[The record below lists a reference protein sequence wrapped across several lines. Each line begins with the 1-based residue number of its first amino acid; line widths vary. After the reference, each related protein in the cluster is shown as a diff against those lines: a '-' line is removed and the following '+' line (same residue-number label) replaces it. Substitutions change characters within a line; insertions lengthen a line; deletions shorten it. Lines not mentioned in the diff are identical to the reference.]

1 MASTLG
7 TSTIQSLELRIPP
20 AGDWRAD
27 VVLEA
32 GEPPAPDAEVVLTVG
47 GLVLQTVVIRSSKDA
62 PDRPHVVL
70 GGAPGWEG
78 RVVRP
83 LSYQSDAGV
92 RLKTVLDDLARAS
105 GQEIEAPAD
114 AAIGEHYEVIASSPG
129 DPVRYRDALEELA
142 DEGILQ
148 PWRVDPDGV
157 TRFGAR
163 VGVEVKAR
171 ATELRKGGGVG
182 RVVYGIDTPAA
193 FLPGNLIGG
202 VPIST
207 LVITETSGHLEAEV
221 YTSEPNAAPSLRA
234 SVQRLVWRR
243 LQEYQRTYLVGG
255 AHADGR
261 LDLIPPP
268 DAAHLPEMNAVPIW
282 TMGGGTV
289 TPAPGAEVLVIFRDR
304 QRRRP
309 VVLAFAPG
317 LPLKVELDADQ
328 EVLLGDGATQGVARR
343 GDSVTV
349 LLPPAMFT
357 GTVGGAPASGMV
369 VWVPS
374 QTMGT
379 ITTFSAKVRAA

>member
-1 MASTLG
+1 MASSLG
-7 TSTIQSLELRIPP
+7 TSTIQTLELRIPA

-32 GEPPAPDAEVVLTVG
+32 GEPPTPDAALVLTVG
-47 GLVLQTVVIRSSKDA
+47 GLVLQAVVIRSSDDA

-70 GGAPGWEG
+70 GGAPGWEA

-92 RLKTVLDDLARAS
+92 RLKTVLDDLARVS

-129 DPVRYRDALEELA
+129 DPVRYRDALDELA
-142 DEGILQ
+142 DEGLLQ

-163 VGVEVKAR
+163 VGIEVKAR
-171 ATELRKGGGVG
+171 
-182 RVVYGIDTPAA
+182 
-193 FLPGNLIGG
+193 
-202 VPIST
+202 
-207 LVITETSGHLEAEV
+207 GHLEAEV
-221 YTSEPNAAPSLRA
+221 YTSEPNAAPSLRS
-234 SVQRLVWRR
+234 SVQRMVWRR
-243 LQEYQRTYLVGG
+243 LQEYQRTYIVGG
-255 AHADGR
+255 TNADGR
-261 LDLIPPP
+261 LDLVPPP
-268 DAAHLPEMNAVPIW
+268 DAAHLPEINAVPVW
-282 TMGGGTV
+282 TMGGGRV
-289 TPAPGAEVLVIFRDR
+289 TPAPGAEVLVVFRDR

-317 LPLKVELDADQ
+317 PPLKVELDADQ

-343 GDSVTV
+343 GDSVIV

-357 GTVGGAPASGMV
+357 GTIGGVPASGMV

-379 ITTFSAKVRAA
+379 ITTFSAKVKAA